1 MSIPVVLITGA
12 SSGVGLATAEL
23 LAARG
28 CRVFGASRRP
38 ERVTA
43 RGWEPLTLDVTS
55 PASIAACVR
64 TVLARAGRIDVLVN
78 NAGLI
83 GPGGAVEEI
92 DLAQGRA
99 LFETNFFG
107 AAALV
112 QAVLPVMRAQG
123 GGRIV
128 LVTSIGGELGGVPY
142 FAWYIASKHAL
153 EGYAEVLRHEVRPF
167 GIHVTTVLPGY
178 LRTAIDDSVAP
189 PAHALDAYA
198 ASRARVVALDR
209 RAIQLGRDPRL
220 AALVIARVL
229 AARAPAAH
237 YAAGTD
243 AVLLRLALRLL
254 PFGLVEWFMHW
265 LFLGPGA
272 DPQRLGLRR
281 LFIDSLLADR
291 ALRAGAA
298 AALLAAA
305 GVLLGLNRR
314 ARRGQSN

>member
-1 MSIPVVLITGA
+1 
-12 SSGVGLATAEL
+12 
-23 LAARG
+23 
-28 CRVFGASRRP
+28 
-38 ERVTA
+38 VTA
-43 RGWEPLTLDVTS
+43 PE
-55 PASIAACVR
+55 SIEACVCAVR
-64 TVLARAGRIDVLVN
+64 QRAGRLDVLVN

-112 QAVLPVMRAQG
+112 KAVLPAMRAQG

-128 LVTSIGGELGGVPY
+128 LVTSIGGEVGGVPY

-153 EGYAEVLRHEVRPF
+153 EGYAEVLRHEVQPF
-167 GIHVTTVLPGY
+167 GIHVSTVQPGY
-178 LRTAIDDSVAP
+178 LRTAIDASVTP
-189 PAHALDAYA
+189 PAHALDVYA
-198 ASRARVVALDR
+198 ASRTRTVALDR

-220 AALVIARVL
+220 AARVIARVL

-237 YAAGTD
+237 YAVGAD
-243 AVLLRLALRLL
+243 AVVIRLALRLL

-272 DPQRLGLRR
+272 GAEHLGLRPALDGASQTAAARGRAAR
-281 LFIDSLLADR
+281 LWPPAV
-291 ALRAGAA
+291 A
-298 AALLAAA
+298 AALPQPRAHRSGGPRPAAS
-305 GVLLGLNRR
+305 RR
-314 ARRGQSN
+314 EPPR